1 MIAEAV
7 TLPTQQQVASRQI
20 DLDFLF
26 LDLNTCTRCVGTN
39 QNLETAIDTVKPVL
53 SLMGVELRVNK
64 ILIES
69 PQQAQAHHF
78 VTSPTIRLKGRDIA
92 LETRESRCDSC
103 TDLCGCAEGTEC
115 RVWLYQGQEY
125 TEAPVAMLAEVILQE
140 VLSPTLHA
148 TPEPVTYGEVSEN
161 LQRFLANKAPGVN
174 TEALSCCSP
183 TEQQN
188 CCEPAA
194 KATCCGEVASTGSCG
209 CQ

>member
-1 MIAEAV
+1 
-7 TLPTQQQVASRQI
+7 
-20 DLDFLF
+20 
-26 LDLNTCTRCVGTN
+26 
-39 QNLETAIDTVKPVL
+39 
-53 SLMGVELRVNK
+53 MGVDLRVNK

-69 PQQAQAHHF
+69 PQQAQAHRF

-92 LETRESRCDSC
+92 LDTRESRCDSC

-140 VLSPTLHA
+140 VLSPTLQA
-148 TPEPVTYGEVSEN
+148 TPKPVTYGEVPEN

-174 TEALSCCSP
+174 TEVLSCCSP
-183 TEQQN
+183 TEQQS

>member
-1 MIAEAV
+1 MIAETV
-7 TLPTQQQVASRQI
+7 YLPTQQQVAPRYI

-39 QNLETAIDTVKPVL
+39 QNLETAIETVKPVL
-53 SLMGVELRVNK
+53 SLMGVDLRVNK

-69 PQQAQAHHF
+69 PQQAQAHRF

-92 LETRESRCDSC
+92 LDTKENLCDSC

-125 TEAPVAMLAEVILQE
+125 TEAPVTMLVEVILQE
-140 VLSPTLHA
+140 VLQTAPQATMSPAHYEGV
-148 TPEPVTYGEVSEN
+148 PEN
-161 LQRFLANKAPGVN
+161 LQRFLASKAPGVN
-174 TEALSCCSP
+174 IEALSCCS
-183 TEQQN
+183 TAEQQS